1 MDGIDARHEAEDYR
15 AQKEARK
22 ARRAARREFFWNQ
35 VTGGRGGW
43 PFSRTPSDG
52 EDDATM
58 AARHGMRRRETD
70 PAKEREALMARF
82 DRETLTVGSNTV
94 DPETVKLAINSAS
107 NRMSA
112 IGSPD
117 VGYLKAVV
125 SCPRNDLD
133 IKQAVSKIADDL
145 DWLYDVEGSE
155 LASVARAAAIRDAGF
170 LCEEAR
176 GGYGSTGNPAEAA
189 LDKMREM
196 SVKDTLSKYADAG
209 LALSTMAA
217 TYTSEGIGCGFDVAR
232 IAAEHGEVDMD
243 VFKEA
248 LYHAHDDPSA
258 SAYVDTAAANGR
270 DLAMMAQAVENEMS
284 GGNLSMTADAEQDWY
299 EGLEDTLGIIRA
311 RSGDVAS
318 ARFEAA
324 VASAEEAASK
334 GGTMIAFTDTE
345 VEKYHLEDLV
355 DAVGGPMRDRI
366 VGAMSALP
374 FMSGEELDDIA
385 ASHSGKEDGP
395 DFG

>member
-22 ARRAARREFFWNQ
+22 ARRAARREFFWDQ
-35 VTGGRGGW
+35 VIGGRGGW

-58 AARHGMRRRETD
+58 AARHRMRRRETD
-70 PAKEREALMARF
+70 PAKEREALTARF

-94 DPETVKLAINSAS
+94 DPETVRLAINSAS
-107 NRMSA
+107 SHMSA
-112 IGSPD
+112 ADAPD
-117 VGYLKAVV
+117 VRYLKTVV
-125 SCPRNDLD
+125 SCPRKDLD
-133 IKQAVSKIADDL
+133 IKQAVDKIAGDL
-145 DWLYDVEGSE
+145 DWMYGVEGSQ
-155 LASVARAAAIRDAGF
+155 LASVARAAATRNAGF
-170 LCEEAR
+170 LCEEALS
-176 GGYGSTGNPAEAA
+176 GYGSTGNPAEAA

-196 SVKDTLSKYADAG
+196 SVKDTLSKYARAG
-209 LALSTMAA
+209 IALSTMAA
-217 TYTSEGIGCGFDVAR
+217 TYTTAGIGCGFDVAR
-232 IAAEHGEVDMD
+232 IAAERGEVNMGT
-243 VFKEA
+243 FKEA
-248 LYHAHDDPSA
+248 LHHAHEDPSA
-258 SAYVDTAAANGR
+258 SVYVDTAAANGP
-270 DLAMMAQAVENEMS
+270 DLAMMAQAVEDEMS
-284 GGNLSMTADAEQDWY
+284 GGNLHMPADIEQDWY
-299 EGLEDTLGIIRA
+299 EGLGDTLEIIRA
-311 RSGDVAS
+311 RSGDAAS
-318 ARFEAA
+318 TRFEAA

-345 VEKYHLEDLV
+345 VEKYHLGDLV

-385 ASHSGKEDGP
+385 ASHSGREDGP